1 MELVK
6 INRTW
11 DSSLIKWTDYSP
23 EDQTLYVVF
32 NNELAYTYDGVTAGE
47 YKNFCDAESQG
58 SYFAKHFRT
67 KKTYKKDDNEDAGNT
82 QN

>member
-1 MELVK
+1 MKVVTTESR
-6 INRTW
+6 NW

-23 EDQTLYVVF
+23 DDQTLYVVF
-32 NNELAYTYDGVTAGE
+32 NNELAYTYEGISDEE
-47 YKNFCDAESQG
+47 YSAFCNAESKG

-67 KKTYKKDDNEDAGNT
+67 KKTYKKVESDADT